1 MMEQKTAKIHM
12 LMETYASLSS
22 VKFSAKLKLAM
33 KPYTDTPIPMN
44 PMI

>member
-1 MMEQKTAKIHM
+1 MEQIAATITM
-12 LMETYASLSS
+12 LMETYASLSN

-33 KPYTDTPIPMN
+33 KPYIDTPIPMN